1 MPSTS
6 LSLDPEPLARIVALG
21 YEAPLHLDAAGPGE
35 AAAEQAAWQEFA
47 SEAARA
53 FGCQLAMVE
62 YIDPARPDAN
72 FIATGGLDGFGE
84 VFAAA
89 RRRHD
94 DDSYLEAI
102 QDRPDG
108 TVLLGAEIVTPEE
121 MHRSRSY
128 AALALPWHL
137 EHFLFGK
144 IMTSGAGGAFFSL
157 GRTAREA
164 PFVAGDKQLVGNI
177 VLGHLARSFGLRKEL
192 AAMRGASTLLSAL
205 MQQAPTGLVL
215 FDALG
220 RPVLVNQKAS
230 DIFAR
235 RDGLALA
242 DGKLRADGPGTQG
255 QLDAAL
261 ETVLRIARGNPLP
274 PPTGIAVARRG
285 GVKPYRVAF
294 SLLKPLAPGA
304 PGTDAAVIALIHD
317 ERRAAPQAVP
327 AVFRAT
333 YGLTRAEVCLCE
345 ALLEGRT
352 LCDAAANLGIKRNTA
367 KTHLARIFDKTGVR
381 SQLALLRLLALGAR
395 A

>member
-6 LSLDPEPLARIVALG
+6 LSLDPAPLSRIVALG
-21 YEAPLHLDAAGPGE
+21 YEAPLRVGDAEPGD
-35 AAAEQAAWQEFA
+35 ARAEQAAWQEFA
-47 SEAARA
+47 VEAARA

-62 YIDPARPDAN
+62 YLDPARPDAN

-84 VFAAA
+84 AFTAA
-89 RRRHD
+89 RRRQED
-94 DDSYLEAI
+94 DNYLKSI
-102 QDRPDG
+102 QGQPDG
-108 TVLLGAEIVTPEE
+108 TVLLGTEIVTPEE

-128 AALALPWHL
+128 AALAMPWHL

-144 IMTSGAGGAFFSL
+144 IITSGGGGAFFSL

-177 VLGHLARSFGLRKEL
+177 VLGHLGRSFGLRREL
-192 AAMRGASTLLSAL
+192 AAMRGANTLLSAV

-235 RDGLALA
+235 RDGLALSE
-242 DGKLRADGPGTQG
+242 GKLRADGSGPQG
-255 QLDAAL
+255 QLDTAL

-274 PPTGIAVARRG
+274 PPLGVAVARRG
-285 GVKPYRVAF
+285 GTRPYRVVF
-294 SLLKPLAPGA
+294 SLLKPLATAALGPG
-304 PGTDAAVIALIHD
+304 AAVIALIHD
-317 ERRAAPQAVP
+317 ERRAAPQTVP

-352 LCDAAANLGIKRNTA
+352 LCDAAATLGIKRNTA

-381 SQLALLRLLALGAR
+381 SQMALLRLLALGSR